1 MNTNFTGEVGHPD
14 RPTGPCMCL
23 ISAVARV
30 SQITAG
36 GQSFCILCFC
46 SCDLALLR
54 NRRPTHRDRFAH
66 WRCAENNNQNEFATI
81 LRRAAETRASERRA
95 AAERA
100 KAAEAARNAAKAEA
114 ARARKAARKVAEAEA
129 ARAAKAAMDAK
140 RAATAIAEM
149 TTAAAATDG
158 LGVRDS
164 VADLRAAHER
174 ITRAATARARPA
186 RGATRRR
193 WRLCPLSA
201 RLDAVLVSA
210 EYRDAAEDKMQA
222 LPPPP
227 SPSAAAST
235 PPSAPLSAPLVSPS
249 AEILSA

>member
-1 MNTNFTGEVGHPD
+1 MEVGLVNTNFTGEVGHPD

-186 RGATRRR
+186 RGGRRAGDGASVLCRRASTRCWCRRSIAMRLRTRCRRFRRLPRRPQRRR
-193 WRLCPLSA
+193 HHPRRRCP
-201 RLDAVLVSA
+201 R
-210 EYRDAAEDKMQA
+210 R
-222 LPPPP
+222 
-227 SPSAAAST
+227 
-235 PPSAPLSAPLVSPS
+235 
-249 AEILSA
+249 